1 MDWLVLSNKFEI
13 LIKEERR
20 KERSV
25 SMFRWWSF
33 VKRKKEEIQ
42 VRIIIDNRRKRK
54 IVDVMR
60 NVLCFLWIVAILKIE
75 DFVIAEADPAILLG
89 SDLSHFQQVRKI
101 FCLIY
106 SSSSSFFFLEGKEGN
121 EMSWSL
127 FWKYLWCRAMLILW
141 WWPLMEKLW
150 MALKELM
157 IGEERCFFSF
167 RCNDWMGV

>member
-13 LIKEERR
+13 FIKEERR

-106 SSSSSFFFLEGKEGN
+106 SSSSSFFFLESFSIFLKRN
-121 EMSWSL
+121 
-127 FWKYLWCRAMLILW
+127 LIIFLVDN
-141 WWPLMEKLW
+141 
-150 MALKELM
+150 
-157 IGEERCFFSF
+157 RCEFLEYSIIEIVDFSSIYDIIY
-167 RCNDWMGV
+167 NVILN